1 MFLTS
6 RLYEDLPPFI
16 ILSGVIHLYPSAPSL
31 SLNMSFQP
39 SLLLPSQLLFPAA
52 TLFCFLS
59 PQDVLGSL
67 HPFLPLKSSV
77 SALLKSL
84 FTKISTDIFLIKLKR
99 LCPAFR
105 VLALPAALNNQTSSF
120 VSSFSSFAFRA
131 AVSRLLSYLPHSSFC
146 RSVPHPVPEL
156 ERPSGYP
163 LFSLPPCIPYHCPAL
178 SATESAPVA
187 QNPRWLQADS
197 HKKQG
202 EAMETARDLTFAN
215 LGWSL
220 VQPFASL
227 TLLNMGISQSS

>member
-105 VLALPAALNNQTSSF
+105 VLTLPAALNNQTSSF
-120 VSSFSSFAFRA
+120 VSSFSSFGFRA

-156 ERPSGYP
+156 ERPSSYLSSAFLLVFPIIAQHCQRPNLHLWPRTLGGY
-163 LFSLPPCIPYHCPAL
+163 
-178 SATESAPVA
+178 
-187 QNPRWLQADS
+187 
-197 HKKQG
+197 KQ
-202 EAMETARDLTFAN
+202 TFTRSSEKQ
-215 LGWSL
+215 WR
-220 VQPFASL
+220 QP
-227 TLLNMGISQSS
+227 GI